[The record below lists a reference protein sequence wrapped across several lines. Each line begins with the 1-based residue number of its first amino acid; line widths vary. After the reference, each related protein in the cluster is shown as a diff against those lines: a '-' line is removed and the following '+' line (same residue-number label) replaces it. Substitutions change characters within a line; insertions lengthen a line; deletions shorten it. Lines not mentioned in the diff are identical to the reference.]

1 MLDQLG
7 LTCPQYLVMAA
18 LWAED
23 GQQVGSIGGNLFL
36 ESSTLTPP
44 LKRLALLRQ
53 NSGGTKPDLV
63 G

>member
-23 GQQVGSIGGNLFL
+23 GQTVGSIGGKLFL
-36 ESSTLTPP
+36 ESSP
-44 LKRLALLRQ
+44 
-53 NSGGTKPDLV
+53 
-63 G
+63 